1 MGRHCREQK
10 ITWAKDVGCD
20 AINVVCAG
28 KDANWLFDV
37 VYALRKKE
45 RLIAR
50 PTGPDLRVRISLHAH
65 LIHLGRALVAILA
78 PSSCETSSTKL

>member
-1 MGRHCREQK
+1 MGRHCRRQK

-37 VYALRKKE
+37 VYAFQNKDK
-45 RLIAR
+45 LIAR
-50 PTGPDLRVRISLHAH
+50 PTGPDLRVRISLLAH

-78 PSSCETSSTKL
+78 PNGWETSSTKL